1 MKRKKLLGTKME
13 QINVLVSTYNGEKYI
28 EEQLKSIDCQT
39 YSNVHV
45 YVRDDGSTDHTVELV
60 NRYIRENEL
69 SDKYTVAT
77 GENIG
82 FSKSFHLLMQ
92 MADSGEYWAF
102 CDQDD
107 VWYPNKLSNAVKWMQ
122 TQKNDIPLLYQSK
135 IAIGNSDLSEIVPY
149 KYENYNYNFQ
159 KAFTSNIFFGFA
171 MVINRELYDRLI
183 RADFDQI
190 KYHDWFAAIIVSAFG
205 KYVFSEE
212 IEAVHRQ
219 HENNA
224 SPLYFF
230 KKIPDGIRL
239 LRGDNFY
246 TRNAREF
253 DRLFLSEM
261 DEGQKEICTLFI
273 NEKYSLKTAVKKTF
287 YPKRWN
293 MSLSVEFILRAL
305 MLIGKI

>member
-1 MKRKKLLGTKME
+1 
-13 QINVLVSTYNGEKYI
+13 
-28 EEQLKSIDCQT
+28 
-39 YSNVHV
+39 
-45 YVRDDGSTDHTVELV
+45 
-60 NRYIRENEL
+60 
-69 SDKYTVAT
+69 
-77 GENIG
+77 
-82 FSKSFHLLMQ
+82 
-92 MADSGEYWAF
+92 
-102 CDQDD
+102 
-107 VWYPNKLSNAVKWMQ
+107 
-122 TQKNDIPLLYQSK
+122 
-135 IAIGNSDLSEIVPY
+135 
-149 KYENYNYNFQ
+149 
-159 KAFTSNIFFGFA
+159 

-224 SPLYFF
+224 SPLYFL

-239 LRGDNFY
+239 LRGDDFY

-261 DEGQKEICTLFI
+261 DDGQKEICTLFI

>member
-1 MKRKKLLGTKME
+1 MSIMLRVLLIAMSVISSFYVIWRIRNSKMQIEYALFWIIMAVLMIIMSVFPQIVYWITGKMGMMSPANVVYLFIIAILLIKTFMMTIELSSLENKFKDLTQQIAINEKQAADEKKETIGDKME

-159 KAFTSNIFFGFA
+159 KAFTSNIF
-171 MVINRELYDRLI
+171 LDLP
-183 RADFDQI
+183 
-190 KYHDWFAAIIVSAFG
+190 W
-205 KYVFSEE
+205 
-212 IEAVHRQ
+212 
-219 HENNA
+219 
-224 SPLYFF
+224 
-230 KKIPDGIRL
+230 
-239 LRGDNFY
+239 
-246 TRNAREF
+246 
-253 DRLFLSEM
+253 
-261 DEGQKEICTLFI
+261 
-273 NEKYSLKTAVKKTF
+273 
-287 YPKRWN
+287 
-293 MSLSVEFILRAL
+293 
-305 MLIGKI
+305 

>member
-107 VWYPNKLSNAVKWMQ
+107 VW
-122 TQKNDIPLLYQSK
+122 
-135 IAIGNSDLSEIVPY
+135 
-149 KYENYNYNFQ
+149 
-159 KAFTSNIFFGFA
+159 
-171 MVINRELYDRLI
+171 
-183 RADFDQI
+183 
-190 KYHDWFAAIIVSAFG
+190 
-205 KYVFSEE
+205 
-212 IEAVHRQ
+212 
-219 HENNA
+219 
-224 SPLYFF
+224 
-230 KKIPDGIRL
+230 
-239 LRGDNFY
+239 
-246 TRNAREF
+246 
-253 DRLFLSEM
+253 
-261 DEGQKEICTLFI
+261 
-273 NEKYSLKTAVKKTF
+273 
-287 YPKRWN
+287 
-293 MSLSVEFILRAL
+293 
-305 MLIGKI
+305 

>member
-1 MKRKKLLGTKME
+1 MKSRVN
-13 QINVLVSTYNGEKYI
+13 IVVSTYNGEKYI
-28 EEQLKSIDCQT
+28 KEQMDSLLAQDYDNIRI
-39 YSNVHV
+39 
-45 YVRDDGSTDHTVELV
+45 YVRDDES
-60 NRYIRENEL
+60 
-69 SDKYTVAT
+69 SDNTLKILRQYEKQGDICVIQ
-77 GENIG
+77 GKNKG
-82 FSKSFHLLMQ
+82 FSASFFNVLEY
-92 MADSGEYWAF
+92 AKEGEYWAF

-224 SPLYFF
+224 SPLYFL

-261 DEGQKEICTLFI
+261 DDGQKEICTLFI